1 MMKTT
6 RRQESMK
13 RGLPALLLSI
23 AMLLCIAMLLGACG
37 APAAEAPPAEA
48 PASVPGTDGQASP
61 GSPGSSGSPSG
72 SGSPAE
78 PAPDFP
84 LDDVQQLIY
93 AAASV
98 LGWGYADEFDAAR
111 GGDED
116 RRFADAL
123 LYEFVN
129 YHDYMV
135 HDENLQI
142 RFDESSGT
150 RLIRAEA
157 MLYLLRRYIGD
168 YPKLIQPPA
177 GLFIFTNQAGDYY
190 CGYSDKGL
198 MDYEAEVEGVTYVG
212 GDAFDVTAQLYELLS
227 DEDGDS
233 RTLKYRFAMRFIKD
247 EGAAFGYTLAKC
259 GDSSRWETPPW
270 GGATGAAGPS
280 GQGSGATGPGGD
292 PYAGVIGLYR
302 DQLGRGWDDDEIR
315 AFADKMSRVADL
327 DSDQLM
333 YELTDSVF
341 EAQDAV
347 LGYAVKDINGDGSP
361 ELFILTEEYGDICAI
376 YTLRGGKP
384 ALVGGYWSR
393 HNCSLDADGTIYI
406 SGSSSAASSHSGTYA
421 LIPGSIELRLIR
433 MVGMEDYD
441 EEARKP
447 LPEPRYYR
455 IENGRKTIVTDS
467 EGEREWQAFYQKE
480 SQNTAARA
488 GLAFT
493 LIGSGQGSGSPGAL
507 GPSGASVRQ
516 PAVPG
521 LTPMGIAVPQPGAY
535 EPVNGLLALVSDNK
549 TWGMCING
557 PAVFYDEARDRL
569 VRPEGVEY
577 FFRLYDYTKYVTY
590 GYAVY
595 KAGGNGKAAI
605 MSPDGKILSGYIYEG
620 VSDHEGMI
628 SWPVR
633 NGYSLYEESG
643 GRRSGVGVVD
653 LRTGK
658 SAIDPVYD
666 EITMYEDFAVAWS
679 GMDRFI
685 LAYDGSVLIE
695 LKGRGL
701 DSAYD
706 YDAFPSYEQ
715 TMFYMDNG
723 SGAVIFVE
731 KAYDWYDEY
740 ISDLN
745 WYSYDAA
752 EILMNRKG
760 YDEVSWETAWI
771 MAAVKFVNGGEWY
784 PPGDDISDEIIDMY
798 SPGDGNPELLMS
810 GVLGFVWDWDFNGY
824 AVVYPDERTCVLL
837 YSDGSTQR
845 IPIDFTVSRGAR
857 YMP

>member
-1 MMKTT
+1 MMK
-6 RRQESMK
+6 RIRERANMK
-13 RGLPALLLSI
+13 RGLPALLL
-23 AMLLCIAMLLGACG
+23 CVAMLLGACG
-37 APAAEAPPAEA
+37 APAADKPQTEA
-48 PASVPGTDGQASP
+48 PASPEQSGQPLPGPAGQVSQTTP
-61 GSPGSSGSPSG
+61 GSPGS
-72 SGSPAE
+72 PAGAGE

-98 LGWGYADEFDAAR
+98 LGWGYAEEFDAAR

-135 HDENLQI
+135 HDGNLQI

-150 RLIRAEA
+150 RVIRAEA

-177 GLFIFTNQAGDYY
+177 ELFIFTNQAGDYY

-198 MDYEAEVEGVTYVG
+198 MDYEAEVEGVSYAG

-227 DEDGDS
+227 DKDGDS
-233 RTLKYRFAMRFIKD
+233 RTLKYRFTMRFIKD

-259 GDSSRWETPPW
+259 GANSLGGAALW
-270 GGATGAAGPS
+270 GGASGS
-280 GQGSGATGPGGD
+280 NGQGSGTSGPGGD

-302 DQLGRGWDDDEIR
+302 DQIGRGWDDDEIR
-315 AFADKMSRVADL
+315 AFVDKMSHVADL
-327 DSDQLM
+327 DNDRLV

-347 LGYAVKDINGDGSP
+347 LGYAVKDINGDGVP
-361 ELFILTEEYGDICAI
+361 ELFVITEEYGDICAI
-376 YTLRGGKP
+376 YTLRGGRP

-393 HNCSLDADGTIYI
+393 YRCSLDTDGTFYI
-406 SGSSSAASSHSGTYA
+406 SGSSGAASSHSGTYS
-421 LIPGSIELRLIR
+421 LIPGSVELRLIR

-441 EEARKP
+441 EEAGKA

-455 IENGRKTIVTDS
+455 IENGRKVIVPES

-493 LIGSGQGSGSPGAL
+493 PFGSGQ
-507 GPSGASVRQ
+507 GASVRQ

-535 EPVNGLLALVSDNK
+535 EPENRLLALVSDSK
-549 TWGMCING
+549 AWGMYING
-557 PAVFYDEARDRL
+557 PAVFYDEAREKL
-569 VRPEGVEY
+569 VRPEGVDY
-577 FFRLYDYTKYVTY
+577 FFRLYDYTKYVAY

-595 KAGGNGKAAI
+595 KAGGSGKAAI
-605 MSPDGKILSGYIYEG
+605 MSPDGKILSGYIYDG

-633 NGYSLYEESG
+633 NGYSLYEDNS
-643 GRRSGVGVVD
+643 GRREPGVGVVD

-658 SAIDPVYD
+658 SVIDPVYD
-666 EITMYEDFAVAWS
+666 EIAMYEDFAVAWS
-679 GMDRFI
+679 GMNRII

-695 LKGRGL
+695 LNGRGL
-701 DSAYD
+701 DSSYD
-706 YDAFPSYEQ
+706 YDASPSYEQ
-715 TMFYMDNG
+715 SMFYTDNV

-731 KAYDWYDEY
+731 KAYDWPDEY

-745 WYSYDAA
+745 WYGYEAA
-752 EILMNRKG
+752 ETLMNRDG
-760 YDEVSWETAWI
+760 YHEVSWETAWI

-798 SPGDGNPELLMS
+798 SPGEGNPKLLMS
-810 GVLGFVWDWDFNGY
+810 GVLGFVWDWDSNGR
-824 AVVYPDERTCVLL
+824 ALVYPDENTCVLL
-837 YSDGSTQR
+837 YSDGSSQR